1 MVTFYEDRLVTITC
15 KQSEQF
21 LVAHCAI
28 DSRIGDFVA
37 IQVQNGQYRTG
48 FRRIKKFVA
57 MPGGRGRAGL
67 RLTVTDDT
75 GYDQIKVV
83 HGSAK
88 SGCQGITQLSAFV
101 NSSRNTRIQVAGESA
116 GPGKAPHK
124 FFNSNPVK
132 RQLWIV
138 FMERAFQIEVG
149 QVSGSPVPW
158 SRDQEHIDVIAHY
171 QVIEVSIDHVDTRVG
186 TPVPQQTIFNIFRF

>member
-75 GYDQIKVV
+75 GYDQTKVV
-83 HGSAK
+83 PGTAK
-88 SGCQGITQLSAFV
+88 SACQGIHQPPPFCKD
-101 NSSRNTRIQVAGESA
+101 SRNTTV
-116 GPGKAPHK
+116 PG
-124 FFNSNPVK
+124 
-132 RQLWIV
+132 
-138 FMERAFQIEVG
+138 
-149 QVSGSPVPW
+149 
-158 SRDQEHIDVIAHY
+158 
-171 QVIEVSIDHVDTRVG
+171 
-186 TPVPQQTIFNIFRF
+186 